1 MLLAFLSR
9 RASSPS
15 IGGMKF
21 GEANS
26 IYYSDSQPANLLR
39 NCEFQNSTF
48 HFKNVPS
55 REDMELVPRSANVSQ
70 TLAARIT
77 NPLSCSSIMDKLTR
91 RRDDDYDPGS
101 GGPGASNYMP
111 AQPIQS
117 VNVQT
122 AVQSKQVNT
131 QNSSDGYTKK
141 SKISLKDV
149 AVLVF
154 NLNKI
159 HTVVNFLP
167 VG

>member
-1 MLLAFLSR
+1 MLDNSVLTNKMDIKG
-9 RASSPS
+9 S

-26 IYYSDSQPANLLR
+26 IYYSDSQHANLLR

-77 NPLSCSSIMDKLTR
+77 NHLSCSSIMDKLTR

-101 GGPGASNYMP
+101 GVPGASNY
-111 AQPIQS
+111 IQHS
-117 VNVQT
+117 LSSQLMSR
-122 AVQSKQVNT
+122 QMFS
-131 QNSSDGYTKK
+131 QNK
-141 SKISLKDV
+141 
-149 AVLVF
+149 
-154 NLNKI
+154 
-159 HTVVNFLP
+159 
-167 VG
+167 